1 MSRTMRSP
9 MIRRPELQ
17 PKRSTNPWLLAL
29 VVYGSIIATTIFLN
43 WTDRL
48 SSGQQMLIGAIIF
61 ALIAL
66 WAFRRAAREEG
77 MTGSEYLCYII
88 EQARRHA
95 W

>member
-17 PKRSTNPWLLAL
+17 PKCSTNPWLLAL
-29 VVYGSIIATTIFLN
+29 VVYVSIIATTIFLN

-48 SSGQQMLIGAIIF
+48 SSGQQLLIGAVIF
-61 ALIAL
+61 AIIAL
-66 WAFRRAAREEG
+66 LAFRQAAHEEG
-77 MTGSEYLCYII
+77 MTSIEYLCYVV
-88 EQARRHA
+88 ELARRCA